1 MLRKLVTVLV
11 LSLGALSIACNADRT
26 ASDQTAKASEN
37 QLSLKSKTSTT
48 RVQPVGTI
56 VSNVGPQ
63 RACTCADHPKP
74 KYTCNQCDVIN
85 GKCHC
90 FYGLTSAGP
99 SGGN

>member
-1 MLRKLVTVLV
+1 MIRKLAMVIMLCLGS
-11 LSLGALSIACNADRT
+11 LSVACNADRA
-26 ASDQTAKASEN
+26 ASDEAVASSEN
-37 QLSLKSKTSTT
+37 TLSLKSGTSKT
-48 RVQPVGTI
+48 RVPPVGTI
-56 VSNVGPQ
+56 VSNVDPQ

-99 SGGN
+99 SGN